1 MRNWQA
7 HYWTIYPENEW
18 TVYQW
23 TINKWYYKNP
33 DKGIDSM
40 LSEAESEARENEAKV
55 RLMKLAEITTNAMRA
70 LWI

>member
-1 MRNWQA
+1 
-7 HYWTIYPENEW
+7 
-18 TVYQW
+18 
-23 TINKWYYKNP
+23 
-33 DKGIDSM
+33 M